1 MPLWLSFVV
10 VHGSKIDVAGSFGP
24 WSVEETFVAS
34 HYHNSVIFLEVKG
47 ILVQERTLVGE
58 TGPRLRSNLI
68 GRLLGRD
75 EFRLEGDSVV
85 TLKRGRRV
93 ESVSIGGSR
102 KFSTFS
108 EGFLGGGLTL
118 NLEDGPVRLRF
129 LRAAGTEEFLRVL
142 NETIAAHLETY
153 VDDVF
158 TAFQMRVV
166 HEYPRDS
173 RVEQLALLCQTL
185 STDYAAQAHLWER
198 YLSASRIQKL
208 KDLIGFHP
216 VTATALQEHHE
227 RIQLQKRGS
236 FFDRVESNPLTLE
249 QRLGV
254 LRSNDRN
261 LVLAAAGTGKTSVMV
276 AKALDLIDRGLARP
290 EEILVLAYNRAAAEE
305 LRIRLAKAATRSGIS
320 LESTPQI
327 STFHALGRQ
336 LLREAK
342 VSTYM
347 SVFTEDEVKLKQ
359 WVTSWLEGY
368 LASDS
373 RKLLKFISL
382 FPQPVNQLEFATLA
396 DYERYVR
403 DNEFRTLNGE
413 RVRGYQE
420 LLIAN
425 ALYLNG
431 VPYEYEAPYVTKRR
445 VDIGYDYRPDFHI
458 KDTNIY
464 VEHFGVDRRGRTA
477 PGIDPLKYNES
488 MQSKRALHVE
498 CGTVLVETFHYD
510 WAEGNLVDVLCER
523 LAKHGIVFQPLPPGE
538 VLAKLRAEGRISEW
552 SDLLKKALQ
561 AIRVERLNEGTM
573 RDRLEKAN
581 VAQAKTVAEV
591 LDALHWAYVQ
601 ELQRQNAIDFDDM
614 IIRAIQVVDSGA
626 YVPAWKF
633 VLVDEFQDISEA
645 RMGFIKAIVSKGPD
659 PSLTVVGDDW
669 QSIYRFSGG
678 KLELTTRFG
687 ELVGEFT
694 ATKLQKTFR
703 YNDSI
708 AEIAGRFVMENPE
721 QYKKQIE
728 THTIVDRSQVHLLDD
743 GAREQDGVYDRVVEV
758 VRKIRQNDTAGS
770 IAVIAR
776 YNYLLVASRSALAND
791 GLHAN
796 VDFWTFHKSKG
807 LEADYC
813 VLIGFFQGKSGFPN
827 ENKDEAIIEA
837 LLPSLDSYPHSE
849 ERRLLYVGLTRARNK
864 VYAIA
869 NPNAPSSFVTELLA
883 PKYDLNIVSK
893 KFQETYRKTFKC
905 PSCAEG
911 YFRLINGQY
920 GGFYSCS
927 SGLGCAVGKARVCT
941 KCGAPSVDGRS
952 ASVCNNVACMNTLK
966 ICDKCG
972 RPMKLRES
980 KFGLFWGCTGY
991 GIKDDQCRHT
1001 AKHDKS
1007 STVEYSQ

>member
-1 MPLWLSFVV
+1 
-10 VHGSKIDVAGSFGP
+10 
-24 WSVEETFVAS
+24 
-34 HYHNSVIFLEVKG
+34 
-47 ILVQERTLVGE
+47 
-58 TGPRLRSNLI
+58 
-68 GRLLGRD
+68 
-75 EFRLEGDSVV
+75 
-85 TLKRGRRV
+85 
-93 ESVSIGGSR
+93 
-102 KFSTFS
+102 
-108 EGFLGGGLTL
+108 
-118 NLEDGPVRLRF
+118 
-129 LRAAGTEEFLRVL
+129 
-142 NETIAAHLETY
+142 
-153 VDDVF
+153 
-158 TAFQMRVV
+158 
-166 HEYPRDS
+166 
-173 RVEQLALLCQTL
+173 L
-185 STDYAAQAHLWER
+185 STDYDAQAHLWDR
-198 YLSASRIQKL
+198 YLPPNCIRKI

-216 VTATALQEHHE
+216 VTATALREHHE
-227 RIQLQKRGS
+227 RIQLEKRGS

-276 AKALDLIDRGLARP
+276 AKALDLIDRGMARP

-305 LRIRLAKAATRSGIS
+305 LKIRLAKAATKSDIPLDS
-320 LESTPQI
+320 APQI
-327 STFHALGRQ
+327 STFHALGRH

-359 WVTSWLEGY
+359 WVTSWLEEY

-382 FPQPVNQLEFATLA
+382 FPQLVNQFDFKTLA

-425 ALYLNG
+425 AMYLNG
-431 VPYEYEAPYVTKRR
+431 VSYEYEAPYVSKRR
-445 VDIGYDYRPDFHI
+445 LDIGYDYRPDFHI
-458 KDTNIY
+458 EGTNIY
-464 VEHFGVDRRGRTA
+464 VEHFGIDRRGGTA
-477 PGIDPLKYNES
+477 PGIDSLKYNES
-488 MQSKRALHVE
+488 MRSKRALHVE
-498 CGTVLVETFHYD
+498 CGTVLVETFHYE
-510 WAEGNLVDVLCER
+510 WVEGNLIDALHER
-523 LAKHGIVFQPLPPGE
+523 LAKHGVIFQPLPPGE
-538 VLAKLRAEGRISEW
+538 VLAKLRAEGRIAEW
-552 SDLLKKALQ
+552 SDLIKKALQ
-561 AIRVERLNEGTM
+561 AIRVERLNEDTM
-573 RDRLEKAN
+573 RDRLEKAD
-581 VAQAKTVAEV
+581 VAQAKTISEV
-591 LDALHWAYVQ
+591 LDALHGAYVQ

-614 IIRAIQVVDSGA
+614 IIRAIQVVESGA
-626 YVPAWKF
+626 YIPAWKF

-645 RMGFIKAIVSKGPD
+645 RMGFIKVIVAKGPD

-703 YNDSI
+703 YNNSI

-721 QYKKQIE
+721 QYKKHIE
-728 THTIVDRSQVHLLDD
+728 THVKVDRSQVHLLDD
-743 GAREQDGVYDRVVEV
+743 GTVKQEGVYDRVVEV
-758 VRKIRQNDTAGS
+758 VRKIRQNDASGS

-776 YNYLLVASRSALAND
+776 YNYLLVASRDALANSS
-791 GLHAN
+791 LHAN

-807 LEADYC
+807 LEAHYC

-849 ERRLLYVGLTRARNK
+849 ERRLLYVGLTRSRNK
-864 VYAIA
+864 VYVIA
-869 NPNAPSSFVTELLA
+869 NPTAPSSFVTELLA
-883 PKYDLNIVSK
+883 PKYDINIVSK

-905 PSCAEG
+905 PSCADG
-911 YFRLINGQY
+911 YFRLIEGQY

-941 KCGAPSVDGRS
+941 KCGAPSIDGRS
-952 ASVCNNVACMNTLK
+952 ASVCNNVACVNTIK
-966 ICDKCG
+966 ICEKCG

-980 KFGLFWGCTGY
+980 KYGLFWGCTGY
-991 GIKDDQCRHT
+991 GIKNDQCRHT

-1007 STVEYSQ
+1007 RTVEYPQ